1 MYQYY
6 RQVQIT
12 EHCLRA
18 EEIAGIFG
26 IFTTSGKPHAM
37 LMGALLKEK
46 EAPIYFYESSKG
58 LLKGYMF
65 NDYYP
70 VAIQFLQENGARK
83 SVCIGGKNFNVMMQ
97 PKMWPRQQLIDK
109 LNTIYAPEVIM
120 V

>member
-6 RQVQIT
+6 RPVQIT

-46 EAPIYFYESSKG
+46 EAAVYYYESSKG
-58 LLKGYMF
+58 LLKGYLF
-65 NDYYP
+65 SDYYP
-70 VAIQFLQENGARK
+70 IAIAFMQEHANQKQANIGNK
-83 SVCIGGKNFNVMMQ
+83 SFKMQ
-97 PKMWPRQQLIDK
+97 LAPKYWCKQDLVNK
-109 LNTIYAPEVIM
+109 LNDIYRDSKIII
-120 V
+120 